1 MTRSAA
7 APALL
12 FLILFGGTAL
22 AAESSGATAAPR
34 GCPSETAAAPADA
47 GGTPLTATAPT
58 APPALKPSG
67 DASAA
72 ESAPAPR
79 VRSRGAA
86 WHSFLPGMFK

>member
-1 MTRSAA
+1 MTRSVL

-12 FLILFGGTAL
+12 CLVLFGGSAL
-22 AAESSGATAAPR
+22 AAESGGAATAPR
-34 GCPSETAAAPADA
+34 GCPSEAATESTDA
-47 GGTPLTATAPT
+47 AGTPLPATTPA
-58 APPALKPSG
+58 APPALKPAS
-67 DASAA
+67 DASAG